1 MMEEKKF
8 EKGQTLYLVNLYN
21 NEYPINNCKF
31 VKYIYRCENSDCMCY
46 IQPENTEKEEIQ
58 FTSVLFS
65 TIEEA
70 QIYRSNFINK
80 RIDFEEKHIEYC
92 QEQYDYYNTE
102 IDFLKEDL
110 KSYRK
115 NLHHYKEAINNS
127 KKYIQNLKQL
137 LDENK

>member
-1 MMEEKKF
+1 MTQEEKIF
-8 EKGQTLYLVNLYN
+8 ENGQILYLVNLYN
-21 NEYPINNCKF
+21 NEYPINKCKF
-31 VKYIYRCENSDCMCY
+31 VKYIYYCENSDCMCY
-46 IQPENTEKEEIQ
+46 VQSENTKKEQIEY
-58 FTSVLFS
+58 TSALFS

-92 QEQYDYYNTE
+92 QEQYK
-102 IDFLKEDL
+102 L
-110 KSYRK
+110 
-115 NLHHYKEAINNS
+115 YKEEINNS

>member
-1 MMEEKKF
+1 MEEKKF

-80 RIDFEEKHIEYC
+80 RINFEEKHIEYC
-92 QEQYDYYNTE
+92 QEQYK
-102 IDFLKEDL
+102 L
-110 KSYRK
+110 
-115 NLHHYKEAINNS
+115 YKEEINNS
-127 KKYIQNLKQL
+127 KKYIQNLKHL